1 MRCLYCGKELALLKR
16 WTGGGEFCS
25 DAHRQRYQEEY
36 NQLALN
42 RLLQAKPPNE
52 TPAEGAAKPGAPPRP
67 LVLAEPE
74 KEIPVHSAA
83 RVAALPPKPAYH
95 EPAPQVAARVDAPVV
110 AAPREV
116 PVAAPVIHAEPVPV
130 AYEEPAPAEAA
141 GFLVEL
147 PTPLLAEVA
156 QMSVPDIEFF
166 QAVAAALPN
175 HVFEPLNGSQGT
187 LQLETAGLLTFQP
200 SNRASNYTANGTRE
214 RRLEVRDFV
223 RTAPIVEIDLSPA
236 GETGLETSSEAMD
249 ILIFPQPPQGPPP
262 LWQEPAVGFLAGG
275 TELGEL
281 ARLSFATTGFSDQA
295 DSDPQSASERQNG
308 TAVALA
314 EPPSDESPS
323 IEIYAE
329 AEPVVAAQVV
339 TEVVM
344 QAVPEAVPEV
354 VPEPVVEAAPV
365 PETFVESVPEPV
377 VSQVVEPIVIQVV
390 EPVEPAVE
398 AAVEPVPT
406 IPDPVTKP
414 LPLVLQVTGPG
425 KAKTVQVFSSASSSV
440 ALQMPRSTSLPLRPV
455 MTFGPAP
462 VAAAVKEPAPA
473 VAPARAMDK
482 PVERPVKSEPPRKP
496 AVAPALLRSAN
507 AKPRQPEVKTDAK
520 ADVRPEGKPVV
531 KAPQPEPVK
540 QVAQVEA
547 PSPRPGA
554 KSDLKLD
561 SNKRPEVK
569 ELKAKEEVRGFKQAE
584 SFMPAP
590 LAAPFPESGDLGLPQ
605 LNLQSSQG
613 FWGRLPLVAK
623 IVIVVV
629 LLSGVGGLIAYSSK
643 SGSATVT
650 APSTGAGTLVT
661 GSPLPV
667 GDAGWITDW
676 GSDPGVR
683 RTRQISIL
691 RSSQTLT
698 DYRIEMQGQIETKA
712 IGWVFRA
719 ADPKNFYVT
728 KLEIVKPGLQPTV
741 ALVRFAV
748 INGEEQ
754 AHAQLPLPM
763 KVRRD
768 TMYKIRFDAV
778 GSSFTTYVQDEK
790 IDQWTDDHVKTGGV
804 GLYSERGEVATLR
817 GGMSVLP
824 LMIRR

>member
-52 TPAEGAAKPGAPPRP
+52 TPSEGAAKPGAPAKP

-74 KEIPVHSAA
+74 KEIPVHSPA
-83 RVAALPPKPAYH
+83 RVAAPPPKPAYH
-95 EPAPQVAARVDAPVV
+95 EPVPQVAARVDAPVV
-110 AAPREV
+110 PAPREV
-116 PVAAPVIHAEPVPV
+116 PVIASVTYAEPEPV
-130 AYEEPAPAEAA
+130 AYDEPAPAEAA

-156 QMSVPDIEFF
+156 LMSVPDVEFF

-262 LWQEPAVGFLAGG
+262 LWQEPASGFPAGG

-281 ARLSFATTGFSDQA
+281 ARLAFATTGFSDQA
-295 DSDPQSASERQNG
+295 DSGAEPVNERQNDA
-308 TAVALA
+308 AVALA
-314 EPPSDESPS
+314 EPPSDQPPY
-323 IEIYAE
+323 IETYAKP
-329 AEPVVAAQVV
+329 EPVVAVQAV
-339 TEVVM
+339 TEVVPD
-344 QAVPEAVPEV
+344 VIPE
-354 VPEPVVEAAPV
+354 VPEPVVEAAPEPV
-365 PETFVESVPEPV
+365 LERVGHVPEPV
-377 VSQVVEPIVIQVV
+377 VGQEVEPPVVIRVVESV
-390 EPVEPAVE
+390 EPKVE
-398 AAVEPVPT
+398 AAVEPILT

-425 KAKTVQVFSSASSSV
+425 KAKTVQVFSSSSSSV

-462 VAAAVKEPAPA
+462 VVAPVKEPAPA

-482 PVERPVKSEPPRKP
+482 PAERPVKSEPPRKP
-496 AVAPALLRSAN
+496 PVAPALLRSAN

-520 ADVRPEGKPVV
+520 ADVRPEVKPAV

-540 QVAQVEA
+540 QVAQAET
-547 PSPRPGA
+547 PSPRPGG
-554 KSDLKLD
+554 KSDLKTD
-561 SNKRPEVK
+561 NNKKPEVK
-569 ELKAKEEVRGFKQAE
+569 ELKAKEEVRGFKQAD

-613 FWGRLPLVAK
+613 FWGRLPMVAK